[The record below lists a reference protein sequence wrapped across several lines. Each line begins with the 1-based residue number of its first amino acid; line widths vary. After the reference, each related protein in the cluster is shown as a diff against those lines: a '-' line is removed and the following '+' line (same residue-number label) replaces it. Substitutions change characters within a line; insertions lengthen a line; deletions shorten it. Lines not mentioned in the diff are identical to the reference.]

1 MAQTDEEGQGPNTV
15 AEIVE
20 GAGVDEATARFI
32 FAIESGEVDG
42 DVFELADGDESDL
55 GEGGD

>member
-1 MAQTDEEGQGPNTV
+1 MAQTDEERQGPNTV

-32 FAIESGEVDG
+32 HAIEAGEIEG
-42 DVFELADGDESDL
+42 DVFELADEGDDAD
-55 GEGGD
+55 GGAR